1 MAEYPTQEQ
10 QRDPN
15 FVWPLEYAAPQDRGE
30 SAPAANP
37 APGPGNETEPDAGNK
52 EFVDTSASLDDIFA
66 SDDSANFEGVDR
78 TGTVKGNPVNEPAS
92 KGGGVEVQ
100 GAGRKGK

>member
-10 QRDPN
+10 LRDPEY
-15 FVWPLEYAAPQDRGE
+15 VWPLEYAAPQDRGE

-37 APGPGNETEPDAGNK
+37 APGPGNPTEPDAGNK
-52 EFVDTSASLDDIFA
+52 EFVDTSANLDDIYA
-66 SDDSANFEGVDR
+66 SDDSANFKGVDR
-78 TGTVKGNPVNEPAS
+78 TGVKGNQVSDVPAS

-100 GAGRKGK
+100 GAGRKK